1 MKKLPEDLAAK
12 LIDAG
17 EQLSGTNLDVS
28 IDEMAQLAE
37 IPRATL
43 YYYFSGKDDL
53 ISFFLQ
59 DKLNRASVAVQK
71 AISKEGSVVER
82 LEGALAAVLEVMAAH
97 PTLCTEMPAA
107 VRDAGKYEDVVNG
120 ADRLLLAPFREL
132 LIEGKATGELVL
144 SDVNTAAVA
153 LMGAVNMVAMFQLVQ
168 TGTLDVEKTN
178 AALIPQLIQG
188 LLPRG

>member
-1 MKKLPEDLAAK
+1 MKRVPEDLSMK
-12 LIDAG
+12 LIDAS
-17 EQLSGTNLDVS
+17 EKLSGTNLDIS
-28 IDEMAQLAE
+28 IDEMAQLAG

-53 ISFFLQ
+53 IGFFLQ
-59 DKLNRASVAVQK
+59 DKLSRASVAVQK
-71 AISKEGSVVER
+71 AISSEGTVVER
-82 LEGALAAVLEVMAAH
+82 LERTLAAVMEVMAAH

-107 VRDAGKYEDVVNG
+107 VKEAGKYEEVVNG
-120 ADRLLLAPFREL
+120 AERLMLAPFREL
-132 LIEGKATGELVL
+132 LIEGKAIGDFHI
-144 SDVNTAAVA
+144 SDVNTTAVA

-188 LLPRG
+188 LLAR

>member
-1 MKKLPEDLAAK
+1 MKRLPDDLAAK

-28 IDEMAQLAE
+28 IDEMAQMAE

-71 AISKEGSVVER
+71 AINSEGTVVER
-82 LEGALAAVLEVMAAH
+82 LERTLGSVMEAMAAH

-107 VRDAGKYEDVVNG
+107 VRDAGKYGEVVSG
-120 ADRLLLAPFREL
+120 AERLMVAPFRDL

-144 SDVNTAAVA
+144 SDVDTAAVA

-168 TGTLDVEKTN
+168 TGTLDVEKAN
-178 AALIPQLIQG
+178 AALIPQLMQG
-188 LLPRG
+188 LLPR

>member
-1 MKKLPEDLAAK
+1 MKKLPEDLSRK
-12 LIDAG
+12 LIEAS

-28 IDEMAQLAE
+28 IDEIAQLAD

-53 ISFFLQ
+53 IGFFLA

-71 AISKEGSVVER
+71 AINSEGTVIER
-82 LEGALAAVLEVMAAH
+82 LEKTLGAVMAVMAAH
-97 PTLCTEMPAA
+97 PTLCTEMPVAIKE
-107 VRDAGKYEDVVNG
+107 AGKYEDVVNG
-120 ADRLLLAPFREL
+120 ADRLMLAPFREL
-132 LIEGKATGELVL
+132 LIEGKATGEL
-144 SDVNTAAVA
+144 SIPDINTAAIA

-178 AALIPQLIQG
+178 QALIPQLIQG
-188 LLPRG
+188 LLPR